1 MRASKQ
7 LIGTLARRIGIDA
20 SRIEDQAEW
29 DLLECLVLESRV
41 VSDADLAELEKIA
54 GRCRPLIS

>member
-41 VSDADLAELEKIA
+41 VSDADLAELEKVA